1 MVATHLWVG
10 AVTIGSGLYHCYG
23 RNTKVCITVGPVTV
37 TSGIL
42 TSSVKGAGF
51 LTEPAIWLM
60 SVMCKLNWV

>member
-1 MVATHLWVG
+1 MVAAPLWVG
-10 AVTIGSGLYHCYG
+10 AVTTGNGLYHCYG
-23 RNTKVCITVGPVTV
+23 RNTEFCIMVGPVTV

-60 SVMCKLNWV
+60 SVMC